1 MPVAKKNLNLI
12 KGNQRRR
19 GPSAFKRVSNEN
31 KLARTL
37 AHNETKRGWY
47 KKPKKKEGA
56 PKWKSGT
63 LALREIR
70 FYQKSRVLLI
80 PMRAFIR
87 LVRELAL
94 EHKTVDGGHFR
105 WQAGALYALQQ
116 AAENYMVGLFDDVV
130 LLAIHCKRFTIMK
143 QDIQHGFEASWS
155 NATEVADGGYLKDS

>member
-1 MPVAKKNLNLI
+1 MKTVPVAKKNLNLI
-12 KGNQRRR
+12 KGNRKR

-37 AHNETKRGWY
+37 ANNETKRGWY
-47 KKPKKKEGA
+47 KKPKKREGA
-56 PKWKSGT
+56 PRCKSGT

-87 LVRELAL
+87 WVRELAL

-105 WQAGALYALQQ
+105 WQANALYALQQ
-116 AAENYMVGLFDDVV
+116 AAENYLVGLFDDVV
-130 LLAIHCKRFTIMK
+130 ILAIHCKRFTIMK
-143 QDIQHGFEASWS
+143 QDITMVLRLRGRQPMRWPMGD
-155 NATEVADGGYLKDS
+155 V